1 MGEKTSVWNSA
12 HEASVGRTKPHR
24 RWMLSKSGGRELKAK
39 LGATVIKTA
48 TRIGGKLE
56 F

>member
-1 MGEKTSVWNSA
+1 M
-12 HEASVGRTKPHR
+12 GRTEPQR

-39 LGATVIKTA
+39 LGATVIKRA
-48 TRIGGKLE
+48 SRIGGKLE